1 MNENPIK
8 SGPANLASPS
18 TKIILNP
25 YEQIAD
31 YRGGVFNFS
40 FPASLQWME
49 ERGKILFGNHFS
61 LVESDFELIYNL
73 LVYAIGDQENAAN
86 HGISLRKGILLT
98 GPIGCG
104 KTSLMQLVSYFFPR
118 ETQYMIKPTRE
129 ISFEFEKDGFAVIN
143 HYSKG
148 SFVRYANMPFLPKV
162 YCFDDLG
169 LEQTPK
175 YYGNEC
181 NVMAEILLNRYDLFV
196 SKRMMTHI
204 TTNLSASELESI
216 YGNRIRSRMRE
227 MFNLVAFDRD
237 TKDKRI

>member
-1 MNENPIK
+1 
-8 SGPANLASPS
+8 
-18 TKIILNP
+18 
-25 YEQIAD
+25 
-31 YRGGVFNFS
+31 
-40 FPASLQWME
+40 ME

-61 LVESDFELIYNL
+61 IVQTDYDLIYKL
-73 LVYAIGDQENAAN
+73 LVYAIADQENAAS
-86 HGISLRKGILLT
+86 HGINLRKGILLT

-104 KTSLMQLVSYFFPR
+104 KTTLMQLVSYFFPR
-118 ETQYMIKPTRE
+118 ETQYIVKPARE
-129 ISFEFEKDGFAVIN
+129 ITFEFEKDGFAVIN
-143 HYSKG
+143 LYSKG
-148 SFVRYANMPFLPKV
+148 SFFRYGNMPIPKV

-175 YYGNEC
+175 YFGNEC

-237 TKDKRI
+237 TKDKRA

>member
-1 MNENPIK
+1 
-8 SGPANLASPS
+8 
-18 TKIILNP
+18 
-25 YEQIAD
+25 
-31 YRGGVFNFS
+31 
-40 FPASLQWME
+40 ME

-61 LVESDFELIYNL
+61 IYPDDLELIYKL
-73 LVYAIGDQENAAN
+73 LVYAIGDKENAER
-86 HGISLRKGILLT
+86 HGISLWKGILLV
-98 GPIGCG
+98 GPIGSG
-104 KTSLMQLVSYFFPR
+104 KTSLLKLVNYFFPR
-118 ETQYMIKPTRE
+118 ETQYEIKPTRE

-143 HYSKG
+143 RYSKG
-148 SFVRYANMPFLPKV
+148 SFFRYANMPFIPKV

-237 TKDKRI
+237 TKDKRV

>member
-1 MNENPIK
+1 V
-8 SGPANLASPS
+8 SPS

-25 YEQIAD
+25 YEQIAE
-31 YRGGVFNFS
+31 YRSGIFNFS
-40 FPASLQWME
+40 FSTCLQWME

-61 LVESDFELIYNL
+61 IVQPDYDLIYKL
-73 LVYAIGDQENAAN
+73 LVYAIADQENAAS
-86 HGISLRKGILLT
+86 HGINLRKGILLT

-104 KTSLMQLVSYFFPR
+104 KTTLMQLVSYFFPR
-118 ETQYMIKPTRE
+118 ETQYIVKPARE
-129 ISFEFEKDGFAVIN
+129 ITFEFEKEGFAVIN
-143 HYSKG
+143 LYSKG
-148 SFVRYANMPFLPKV
+148 SYFRYGNMPVPRV

-237 TKDKRI
+237 TKDKRA

>member
-1 MNENPIK
+1 M
-8 SGPANLASPS
+8 SPS

-25 YEQIAD
+25 YEQIAE
-31 YRGGVFNFS
+31 YRSGIFNFS
-40 FPASLQWME
+40 FSTCLQWME

-61 LVESDFELIYNL
+61 IVQTDYDLIYKL
-73 LVYAIGDQENAAN
+73 LVYAIADQENAAS
-86 HGISLRKGILLT
+86 HGINLRKGILLT

-104 KTSLMQLVSYFFPR
+104 KTTLMQLASYFFPR
-118 ETQYMIKPTRE
+118 ETQYIVKPARE
-129 ISFEFEKDGFAVIN
+129 ITFEFEKDGFSVIN
-143 HYSKG
+143 LYSKG
-148 SFVRYANMPFLPKV
+148 SYFRYGNMPIPRV

-237 TKDKRI
+237 TKDKRA